1 MHLEEMVDLEEVV
14 VVVTTA
20 EVVET
25 TETMVFKKWKKNYE
39 LCLYIKKS
47 TLLHT
52 EHCLGYARESNDR
65 HLDKT

>member
-1 MHLEEMVDLEEVV
+1 
-14 VVVTTA
+14 VVTTA